1 MDMEIVTA
9 RLSLRSFLDE
19 DLPALA
25 DLFADGAVQQHL
37 AVGPMGPSGAREFA
51 ATFIRNSHDEWRE
64 GGCGVLSV
72 VPRSGDGEVEAIGF
86 CGLRQLPDRISAVEL
101 VYALGQGH
109 WGQGFATEAARAVLE
124 WGIDH
129 LTVRE
134 ILAFTR
140 PDHIASRRVMEKAG
154 MSFQSETDRYYGEN
168 LAIYS
173 LARPT

>member
-72 VPRSGDGEVEAIGF
+72 VPRSGDGEVEVG
-86 CGLRQLPDRISAVEL
+86 
-101 VYALGQGH
+101 
-109 WGQGFATEAARAVLE
+109 ARASPPGRPGPSWNGVLT
-124 WGIDH
+124 I
-129 LTVRE
+129 
-134 ILAFTR
+134 
-140 PDHIASRRVMEKAG
+140 
-154 MSFQSETDRYYGEN
+154 
-168 LAIYS
+168 
-173 LARPT
+173 